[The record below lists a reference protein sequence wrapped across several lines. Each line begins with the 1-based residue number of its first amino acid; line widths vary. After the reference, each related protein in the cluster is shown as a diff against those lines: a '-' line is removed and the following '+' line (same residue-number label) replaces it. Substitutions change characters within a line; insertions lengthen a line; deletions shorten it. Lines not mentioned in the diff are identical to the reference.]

1 MIVRELRLLKT
12 TTECVGPLREAES
25 ILFIISSLAG
35 HRTLG
40 CKVLM
45 MVQLGS
51 SASGA
56 VKSEAITDKESVL
69 FQSDGSKVIPWQS
82 DPVTSQFVAERKWF
96 SSFFFFQFLA
106 SGLK

>member
-1 MIVRELRLLKT
+1 
-12 TTECVGPLREAES
+12 
-25 ILFIISSLAG
+25 
-35 HRTLG
+35 
-40 CKVLM
+40 M

-96 SSFFFFQFLA
+96 SSFFFFSSLPL
-106 SGLK
+106 G